1 MGIGL
6 INEKKRIKTIKKT
19 FCHKK
24 GKSEMIFIF
33 VQYMRW
39 SKVRS
44 EWIFFTR
51 FILGKVTLFRF
62 LPILQH
68 FLIWPLTFDLWGEN
82 VAMNHLMANKQ
93 KRKKKEI
100 FSHPSEY
107 DILFLSLFLSFFT
120 FATPLF
126 KEMLISFYIDY
137 LFSIQSP
144 PPPPLWVEICNI
156 L

>member
-1 MGIGL
+1 MKDNEMGIGL

-93 KRKKKEI
+93 KRQKKK
-100 FSHPSEY
+100 FSPIHRSTTFSF
-107 DILFLSLFLSFFT
+107 FLSFSLFLH
-120 FATPLF
+120 L
-126 KEMLISFYIDY
+126 LL
-137 LFSIQSP
+137 LFSKK
-144 PPPPLWVEICNI
+144 C
-156 L
+156 

>member
-19 FCHKK
+19 FGHKK

-51 FILGKVTLFRF
+51 FTLGKVTLFRF

-93 KRKKKEI
+93 KRKKRNFLPSI
-100 FSHPSEY
+100 GVRHSLSFS
-107 DILFLSLFLSFFT
+107 LSLF
-120 FATPLF
+120 
-126 KEMLISFYIDY
+126 FYICY
-137 LFSIQSP
+137 SSFQRNVNIFLHWLFVFYSIPSSSSS
-144 PPPPLWVEICNI
+144 LSWDM
-156 L
+156 